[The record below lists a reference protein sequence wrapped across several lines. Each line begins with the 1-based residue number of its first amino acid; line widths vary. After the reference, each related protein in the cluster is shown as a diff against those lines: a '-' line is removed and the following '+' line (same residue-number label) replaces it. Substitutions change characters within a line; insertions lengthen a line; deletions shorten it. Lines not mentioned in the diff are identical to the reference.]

1 MEEKT
6 RIATE
11 TLAELYLKGQ
21 NIEKAYEIYQQLLQQ
36 NPTNIRFKEKVRELE
51 LRMRESGR
59 VPSGGGEPPIGPKM
73 EVDRA
78 IGELKA
84 WLNRIQQAKKESIE
98 ERGFGIQNGARKNRS
113 HKRDPEGR

>member
-1 MEEKT
+1 MEEET

-36 NPTNIRFKEKVRELE
+36 NPTNIRFKERVRELE
-51 LRMRESGR
+51 LRMKDSGR
-59 VPSGGGEPPIGPKM
+59 GPSEGGESPTGPTRD
-73 EVDRA
+73 VDRA

-84 WLNRIQQAKKESIE
+84 WLNRIQKAKKESI
-98 ERGFGIQNGARKNRS
+98 
-113 HKRDPEGR
+113 

>member
-1 MEEKT
+1 MEEET

-11 TLAELYLKGQ
+11 TLAELYLKGH

-36 NPTNIRFKEKVRELE
+36 NPANIRFKEKVRELE

-59 VPSGGGEPPIGPKM
+59 VPSGSDEPPIGPKRD
-73 EVDRA
+73 VDRA

-84 WLNRIQQAKKESIE
+84 WLNRIQKAKKKSI
-98 ERGFGIQNGARKNRS
+98 
-113 HKRDPEGR
+113 

>member
-1 MEEKT
+1 MEEEI

-11 TLAELYLKGQ
+11 TLAELYLKGH

-36 NPTNIRFKEKVRELE
+36 NPTNIRFKERVRELE

-59 VPSGGGEPPIGPKM
+59 APSGDGKPPIGPKRD
-73 EVDRA
+73 VDRA

-84 WLNRIQQAKKESIE
+84 WLNRIQKAKKESI
-98 ERGFGIQNGARKNRS
+98 
-113 HKRDPEGR
+113 

>member
-1 MEEKT
+1 MEEET
-6 RIATE
+6 RFATE

-59 VPSGGGEPPIGPKM
+59 VPSGGGAPPVGPRRDV
-73 EVDRA
+73 ERA

-84 WLNRIQQAKKESIE
+84 WLSRIQKAKKKSI
-98 ERGFGIQNGARKNRS
+98 
-113 HKRDPEGR
+113 